1 MESIISAIIAGGLA
15 LIGVII
21 TNLSSNKSMENKLVT
36 AQAVTDT
43 KIDTLTTEVR
53 KHNEFAQKIPVM
65 EEKIKSMDKR
75 VGNLEN
81 QLQK

>member
-43 KIDTLTTEVR
+43 KIDTLTSEVR
-53 KHNEFAQKIPVM
+53 KHNEFAQKVPVM
-65 EEKIKSMDKR
+65 EEKIKSIDTR
-75 VGNLEN
+75 VEKLET